1 MENSYK
7 TKRYNLTFYS
17 MIVEIFN
24 SLLFGAVILKIFY
37 AKILTTAFNA
47 FPHCCFGGCHH
58 TKFSG
63 PKFWTYEVDMILG
76 SKGYSL
82 DRVRA
87 GDLNSLI
94 GMFLFISLLAL
105 ISFMI
110 SKHYLNRAKW
120 VVDSFKKDAVIK
132 IVINSL
138 SLCII
143 IAMMTE
149 YPTFLFIVFMLP
161 LIFAIVLAIRVL
173 LNKDSLVGEFTKEK
187 NLVLE

>member
-24 SLLFGAVILKIFY
+24 SILFGAVILKIFY
-37 AKILTTAFNA
+37 AKIVTTAFNA

-82 DRVRA
+82 DRVRS

-105 ISFMI
+105 ISFLI

>member
-24 SLLFGAVILKIFY
+24 SILFGAMILKIFY
-37 AKILTTAFNA
+37 AKILTTAFNT
-47 FPHCCFGGCHH
+47 FSRNTSGGHIQGDYS
-58 TKFSG
+58 KSN
-63 PKFWTYEVDMILG
+63 FWTYELNMILG

-82 DRVRA
+82 NKVRA

-173 LNKDSLVGEFTKEK
+173 LNKD
-187 NLVLE
+187 

>member
-37 AKILTTAFNA
+37 VKIQQIFYRIS
-47 FPHCCFGGCHH
+47 PHGCFGDCYH
-58 TKFSG
+58 TKFSV
-63 PKFWTYEVDMILG
+63 PKFWTYELDMILG
-76 SKGYSL
+76 SKGDSL
-82 DRVRA
+82 EKIYVSNI
-87 GDLNSLI
+87 DLI
-94 GMFLFISLLAL
+94 VGVFLFISLIAF

-161 LIFAIVLAIRVL
+161 LIFAIVLAICIL
-173 LNKDSLVGEFTKEK
+173 LNKDSLVGEFTKE
-187 NLVLE
+187 